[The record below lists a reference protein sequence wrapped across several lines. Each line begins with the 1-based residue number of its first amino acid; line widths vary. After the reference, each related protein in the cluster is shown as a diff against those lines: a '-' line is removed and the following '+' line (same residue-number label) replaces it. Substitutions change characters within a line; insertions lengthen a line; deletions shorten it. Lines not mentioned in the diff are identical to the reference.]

1 MKAVLAFGLLV
12 CAVASGWCQGQ
23 AKGDDVVFKV
33 EISVNEDSLKTD
45 MYKKWGEFLVATKIK
60 NISAVEQEIVVWTHQ
75 GWSWV
80 SDNPDVVPG
89 TEAAQNVPAKIALKP
104 GEEYA
109 GAVELVCDPNKNK
122 PLTFRLGFTPK
133 AETPVSDEAG
143 FASAQNKVILWSN
156 AVALTE

>member
-12 CAVASGWCQGQ
+12 CAVASGWCQGH
-23 AKGDDVVFKV
+23 AKADDVDFKI

-60 NISAVEQEIVVWTHQ
+60 NISGVEQEIVVWTQQ
-75 GWSWV
+75 GWSWI

-89 TEAAQNVPAKIALKP
+89 TEAAQNVDAKIELKP
-104 GEEYA
+104 GQEYA
-109 GAVELVCDPNKNK
+109 GAVELFCDPNKNR

-133 AETPVSDEAG
+133 AALPASDQSG
-143 FASAQNKVILWSN
+143 FGSAQAKVILWSN
-156 AVALTE
+156 AVALAE